1 MVINF
6 LILWVGIKH
15 SVFLLSHLVRVQRIP
30 RDSFSR
36 LAMSEQKRRG
46 RDGGRGREREKDKK
60 EGKEA
65 GRQRKKGRKEKSW
78 RNLLHVTVTCE
89 VTCKDPSHAYMHTHK
104 WMSRV

>member
-36 LAMSEQKRRG
+36 LAMSEQKRRRG
-46 RDGGRGREREKDKK
+46 RDGGRGRERE
-60 EGKEA
+60 
-65 GRQRKKGRKEKSW
+65 R
-78 RNLLHVTVTCE
+78 
-89 VTCKDPSHAYMHTHK
+89 
-104 WMSRV
+104 